1 MKRTRERGNMLR
13 KIKFKGGDE
22 NDAFTRA
29 RKFYFWQPG
38 QIRKAKRSYA
48 KRFRK
53 VCRLDAKGKADDHNM
68 GK

>member
-1 MKRTRERGNMLR
+1 MFK
-13 KIKFKGGDE
+13 KIKFRGGDE

-29 RKFYFWQPG
+29 RKFYFWQAG

-53 VCRLDAKGKADDHNM
+53 ACRLDAKEKANE
-68 GK
+68 

>member
-1 MKRTRERGNMLR
+1 MFK
-13 KIKFKGGDE
+13 KIKFRGGEE

-29 RKFYFWQPG
+29 RKFYFWQAG

-53 VCRLDAKGKADDHNM
+53 ACRLDAKEKANE
-68 GK
+68 